1 MRMLYISLIVVLVV
15 ALVGCGGGGGGGT
28 INPTTTVTINVPD
41 GAAPEGITA
50 TVTYKTLEETPNTAG
65 NYPIWV
71 ASVQCL
77 PANTEFSQPVTLTFH
92 LATAVEAGKD
102 VGLFEHT
109 DSGWTG
115 IADSPVTLSA
125 DRKTA
130 TVQVSKFSSD
140 GYYMLMTL

>member
-1 MRMLYISLIVVLVV
+1 MRMLYVSLIVVLAV
-15 ALVGCGGGGGGGT
+15 ALVGCGGGGGGST
-28 INPTTTVTINVPD
+28 TTTTVSLSVPT
-41 GAAPEGITA
+41 GAAPAGVTP
-50 TVTYKTLEETPNTAG
+50 TVAYKTLEDTPNTTG
-65 NYPIWV
+65 SYPIWV

-77 PANTEFSQPVTLTFH
+77 PAGTEFSQPVTLTFH
-92 LATAVEAGKD
+92 LTTAVEAGKE

-115 IADSPVTLSA
+115 MADNTVTLSA